1 MSFKKLRKIFNRVST
16 NTAFLV
22 AAVGASIG
30 GGFYANSTLEQY
42 HAQTAPVANVALHD
56 AEVSQLKTL
65 GDDIIENQTRID
77 FNARSLQQAQ
87 QNIGTAP
94 TPLGNQLADLQS
106 ARDQQARDEAAQQEK
121 LAQYR
126 KAIWFNPALSEKEAD
141 DVYKELFYKAQEK
154 GMGNIT
160 NYFSPMTDA
169 LTFRDEVIAAMNLP
183 LDPAKVTNKQAED
196 ALNAARAHDDAND
209 ALETKGALGTAFG
222 GGLLTL
228 GLAVLGFRAR
238 RREEEERET
247 LKLQEETAREAAKA
261 AERQMRARERV
272 QVREEPE
279 TPAPA
284 VQKSAGHKLSL

>member
-1 MSFKKLRKIFNRVST
+1 MSFKKLRKIFNRIST
-16 NTAFLV
+16 NAAFLV
-22 AAVGASIG
+22 AAAGASIG
-30 GGFYANSTLEQY
+30 GGFYANSALEQH

-56 AEVSQLKTL
+56 AEVSQLKRL
-65 GDDIIENQTRID
+65 GAEIIENQTRID

-87 QNIGTAP
+87 QNIGTAA
-94 TPLGNQLADLQS
+94 TPLAGQLEDLQS
-106 ARDQQARDEAAQQEK
+106 ARDQQLRDEAAQQEK

-141 DVYKELFYKAQEK
+141 AIYTELFYQAQEK

-160 NYFSPMTDA
+160 NFFSPMTDA

-183 LDPAKVTNKQAED
+183 LDPAKVTNQQVEA
-196 ALNAARAHDDAND
+196 ALNSGRAQDEAND

-247 LKLQEETAREAAKA
+247 LKQQEETAREAAKA
-261 AERQMRARERV
+261 AARQLRAREMV
-272 QVREEPE
+272 KVREASEAPE
-279 TPAPA
+279 PA
-284 VQKSAGHKLSL
+284 VQKPAGHKLSL